1 MSKYDDIET
10 AAELIREVAAHGIS
24 MEIDDKNRAADIFGN
39 SGIAELKALA
49 NDTGRDND
57 SGEPDPNGAWSSG
70 RKPTQGIFYF
80 IAFSIWNW
88 QQAVDFYNEHTD
100 PTRAEVRRLRKENAD
115 LDAALKEVTR
125 ERDAAADTLNNVNS
139 QLQKSAAACENLTE
153 QVIALKARLY
163 DLMTAGD

>member
-24 MEIDDKNRAADIFGN
+24 MDIDDKNRAADIFGN
-39 SGIAELKALA
+39 SAIAELAALA
-49 NDTGRDND
+49 NDIGRNKAD
-57 SGEPDPNGAWSSG
+57 GEPDPNGTWSSS
-70 RKPTQGIFYF
+70 RRATQGTFYL

-88 QQAVDFYNEHTD
+88 KQAVDFYNEYTD
-100 PTRAEVRRLRKENAD
+100 PTRAEARRLRKENAN
-115 LDAALKEVTR
+115 LESAIKEVTR

-139 QLQKSAAACENLTE
+139 QFQQSTAACEKLTE
-153 QVIALKARLY
+153 RVIALKARLY